1 MAFFNGLLGR
11 TAPHVI
17 MITEYNRKS
26 LAFGIPG
33 ISLQLGWFALLAVF
47 AIKDGGHGKPVPEW
61 VATLFVL
68 CMFLGAILWLVGCC
82 YYAMAKGY
90 EATVGFLGIFSG
102 IGLLILF
109 VLPDKAK
116 GQNDDVAYVA
126 PEPN

>member
-1 MAFFNGLLGR
+1 
-11 TAPHVI
+11 
-17 MITEYNRKS
+17 MIAKYNRKS

-33 ISLQLGWFALLAVF
+33 ISLQLGWFALLAAL

-90 EATVGFLGIFSG
+90 RATVGFLGIFSW

-116 GQNDDVAYVA
+116 GQNDDVACAA